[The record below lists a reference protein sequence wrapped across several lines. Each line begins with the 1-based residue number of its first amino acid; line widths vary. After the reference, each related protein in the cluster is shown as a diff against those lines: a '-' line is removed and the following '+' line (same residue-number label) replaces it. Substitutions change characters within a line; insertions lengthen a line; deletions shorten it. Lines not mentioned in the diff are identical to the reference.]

1 VNKQE
6 LRAEALEKRKALPS
20 EYVQEQS
27 LKITNQLFRLDIWMH
42 EVYHTFLS
50 IAHQKEVQTE
60 PLITLLQ
67 GKDKTIVVPRM
78 NENNEL
84 DHILLEESTVI
95 AIQRFGVPEP
105 LNGNTISDDQIDVV
119 FVPLL
124 CFDRNGNRLGYGKGY
139 YDRFLSKTKAN
150 TLFIGLSLLDVLEND
165 LEPATHDIPLH
176 LAVTPETVYRFTP

>member
-6 LRAEALEKRKALPS
+6 LRTEALEKRKALTS
-20 EYVQEQS
+20 DYVQELS
-27 LKITNQLFRLDIWMH
+27 LKITNQLLRLDIWTH

-60 PLITLLQ
+60 PLLTLLQ
-67 GKDKTIVVPRM
+67 GKDKTIVVPKM
-78 NENNEL
+78 VENNEL
-84 DHILLEESTVI
+84 EHILLEESTAI

-105 LNGNTISDDQIDVV
+105 LNGKTISEDQIDVV

-124 CFDRNGNRLGYGKGY
+124 CFDRNGNRLGYGKGF
-139 YDRFLSKTKAN
+139 YDRFLSKTKPN

-165 LEPATHDIPLH
+165 LKPAAHDIALH
-176 LAVTPETVYRFTP
+176 MAVTPETVYQFTP

>member
-1 VNKQE
+1 MNKQK
-6 LRAEALEKRKALPS
+6 LRAEALEKRKALTS

-27 LKITNQLFRLDIWMH
+27 LKITNQLLRLDIWAH

-67 GKDKTIVVPRM
+67 GKDKTIIVPKM
-78 NENNEL
+78 AENNQL
-84 DHILLEESTVI
+84 DHIVLEESTAI

-105 LNGNTISDDQIDVV
+105 LNGKTISEEQIDVV

-139 YDRFLSKTKAN
+139 YDRFLSKTKSDA
-150 TLFIGLSLLDVLEND
+150 LFIGLSLLDVLEHE
-165 LEPATHDIPLH
+165 LEPAAHDIPLH
-176 LAVTPETVYRFTP
+176 MAVTPERVYCFTP